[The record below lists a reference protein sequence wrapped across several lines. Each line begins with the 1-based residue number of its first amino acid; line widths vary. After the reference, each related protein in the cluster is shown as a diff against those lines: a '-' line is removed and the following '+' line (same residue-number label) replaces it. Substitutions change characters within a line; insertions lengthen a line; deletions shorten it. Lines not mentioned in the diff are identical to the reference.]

1 MGGFEDALEM
11 IPMIIKFIITLP
23 QRFGNILTGLLNI
36 FFGVAVALKDVGVI
50 SGIVFIDFFILMMYS
65 WEFVRTYTICGVQFA
80 GNITNCIFYYII
92 DIIVNFLTL
101 LFVHL
106 PLWLLLNFLGINL
119 YKEMQKMYDMLE
131 KLDQIILNYVG
142 FHIIHWPKN
151 VRDKCYNCKRLKMS
165 VYAGK
170 IMGLV
175 DDFTIKIPAI
185 IIKSI
190 PYLKGALNNLMQIF
204 SSNPEM
210 PNPLVPRSPF

>member
-1 MGGFEDALEM
+1 MGAFEDALKM
-11 IPMIIKFIITLP
+11 IPMIINFIMTLP
-23 QRFGNILTGLLNI
+23 QRFANIMVGLVNI
-36 FFGVAVALKDVGVI
+36 FFGVAVSLKDIGVI
-50 SGIVFIDFFILMMYS
+50 SGIVFIDFFVFMMYT
-65 WEFVRTYTICGVQFA
+65 WEFIRTYTICGVQFA

-92 DIIVNFLTL
+92 DMIVNFLIL
-101 LFVHL
+101 IFVHL

-119 YKEMQKMYDMLE
+119 YNDVKKMSDLLE
-131 KLDQIILNYVG
+131 KLDQIVFNYVG

-151 VRDKCYNCKRLKMS
+151 VRDKCYNCKRLKMG

-190 PYLKGALNNLMQIF
+190 PYLKGAFENLLQVF
-204 SSNPEM
+204 ASK
-210 PNPLVPRSPF
+210 PNFPRFPSFPNF

>member
-1 MGGFEDALEM
+1 
-11 IPMIIKFIITLP
+11 
-23 QRFGNILTGLLNI
+23 
-36 FFGVAVALKDVGVI
+36 
-50 SGIVFIDFFILMMYS
+50 
-65 WEFVRTYTICGVQFA
+65 
-80 GNITNCIFYYII
+80 
-92 DIIVNFLTL
+92 
-101 LFVHL
+101 
-106 PLWLLLNFLGINL
+106 LNFLGINL
-119 YKEMQKMYDMLE
+119 YKEMQKMSDMLE

-185 IIKSI
+185 IIKGI

-204 SSNPEM
+204 SSNPRM

>member
-1 MGGFEDALEM
+1 MGGLGDALKM
-11 IPMIIKFIITLP
+11 IPMIIKFIMTLP
-23 QRFGNILTGLLNI
+23 QRFAHIMVGLINI
-36 FFGVAVALKDVGVI
+36 FFGVAVSLKDVGVI
-50 SGIVFIDFFILMMYS
+50 SGIVFIDFFVLMMYT
-65 WEFVRTYTICGVQFA
+65 WEFVRTYTICSVQFA

-101 LFVHL
+101 IFVHL
-106 PLWLLLNFLGINL
+106 PLWILLNFLGINL
-119 YKEMQKMYDMLE
+119 YKDVQKMSELLE
-131 KLDQIILNYVG
+131 KLDQIIFNYVG

-185 IIKSI
+185 IIKAI
-190 PYLKGALNNLMQIF
+190 PYLKGAFDNLMQIF
-204 SSNPEM
+204 ASNPRM
-210 PNPLVPRSPF
+210 PRFPNFPKF